1 MFVTALVLASAIAAS
16 APPPA
21 TAPAKP
27 AATAAAK
34 ADPKVTEADRADL
47 TAALAKLHS
56 LEAVGQ
62 GRFDRHEMTR
72 KELQK
77 LHNLTRELE
86 KDLSCIGKCG
96 TEQCCSDGLCA
107 QSCNQPHHH

>member
-16 APPPA
+16 TPPPA

-56 LEAVGQ
+56 LEAVAQ

-77 LHNLTRELE
+77 LRSLTGQLD
-86 KDLSCIGKCG
+86 KDLGCQGKCG
-96 TEQCCSDGLCA
+96 TDQCCPDGTCG
-107 QSCNQPHHH
+107 QTCNQPHHH